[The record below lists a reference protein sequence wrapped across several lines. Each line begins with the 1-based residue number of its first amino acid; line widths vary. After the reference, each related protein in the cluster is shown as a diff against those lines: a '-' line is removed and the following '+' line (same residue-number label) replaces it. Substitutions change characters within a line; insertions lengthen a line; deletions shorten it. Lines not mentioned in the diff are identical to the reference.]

1 MCSRGITSEASN
13 FALGARYG
21 SLPVV
26 AKGEDTKVA
35 KYQDVD
41 EYMAQLPQD
50 RRAVMER
57 LRSTI
62 RSAAPDATEV
72 ISYNMPAFRLGG
84 RFLVS
89 YEAFKRHYSLF
100 PWSDAMVEELGE
112 AMKPYAVGKGTIRFP
127 AHEPIPL
134 ELVTR
139 IVEIRNREV
148 GEEASAEGE

>member
-1 MCSRGITSEASN
+1 M
-13 FALGARYG
+13 
-21 SLPVV
+21 
-26 AKGEDTKVA
+26 A

-41 EYMAQLPQD
+41 EYMAQLPDD
-50 RRAVMER
+50 RRVVMEQ

-62 RSAAPDATEV
+62 RSAAAPDATEV
-72 ISYNMPAFRLGG
+72 ISYNMPAFRLHG

-100 PWSDAMVEELGE
+100 PWSDDMVEELGE
-112 AMKPYAVGKGTIRFP
+112 EMKPYAVGKGTIQFP
-127 AHEPIPL
+127 ADKPIPF

-148 GEEASAEGE
+148 AAEASQEATSNSPNQ

>member
-1 MCSRGITSEASN
+1 M
-13 FALGARYG
+13 
-21 SLPVV
+21 
-26 AKGEDTKVA
+26 A

-41 EYMAQLPQD
+41 EYMAQLPDD
-50 RRAVMER
+50 RRAVMEQ

-62 RSAAPDATEV
+62 RSAAPDATEA

-100 PWSDAMVEELGE
+100 PWSDDMVAELGE
-112 AMKPYAVGKGTIRFP
+112 EMKPYAVGKGTIQFS
-127 AHEPIPL
+127 ADKPIPF

-148 GEEASAEGE
+148 AAEAHQGATSNSPNQ